1 MGQRSTGL
9 LNRRGW
15 LLDASTV
22 LVGAVAGGTKG
33 RPAATRTGA
42 ALLLNTR
49 LEANDVIRV
58 VAVGQSSTSAG
69 GWIIEAAHV
78 PEGGSLSDASTYAP
92 IATITVAA
100 GQSSEVPISGDQI
113 RRAVAAAGSLTGDVR
128 VVAVRAT
135 AGTGTGSGGN
145 GVAVPA
151 GTNTVMIQPLAMC

>member
-9 LNRRGW
+9 PNRRGF

-22 LVGAVAGGTKG
+22 LVGYVAGGTKG
-33 RPAATRTGA
+33 RASATRTGA

-49 LEANDVIRV
+49 LEANNAIRIL
-58 VAVGQSSTSAG
+58 ASPQSSNSAG

-78 PEGGSLSDASTYAP
+78 PEGGDLTSASTYAP
-92 IATITVAA
+92 IATITVTA
-100 GQSSEVPISGDQI
+100 GQPATEVILGGDQI
-113 RRAVAAAGSLTGDVR
+113 RKAVATAGSLTGDVR

-135 AGTGTGSGGN
+135 AGTGSN